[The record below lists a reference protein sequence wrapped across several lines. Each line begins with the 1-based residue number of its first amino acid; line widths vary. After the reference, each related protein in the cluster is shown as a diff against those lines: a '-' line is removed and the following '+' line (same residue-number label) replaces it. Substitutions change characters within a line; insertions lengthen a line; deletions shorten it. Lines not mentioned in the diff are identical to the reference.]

1 MIDILFEDEYCII
14 VNKPNNILV
23 HHSYYARNIT
33 EDSLLQ
39 LLRKQF
45 DNSNFYPVHRL
56 DRKTSGLLLL
66 TKKKEYISKFQNLF
80 ITNQIQKTYYALVRG
95 FCEPKGIIDT
105 PVKNP
110 DTGIYKDA
118 LTIYKRISQIELS
131 IPVVPYS
138 SSRYSILE
146 LQPKTGR
153 MHQLRKHMNKIAHPI
168 IGDHKYGNRH
178 HNQMFESEF
187 GLDYLFLH
195 AYLLE
200 FKHPFTDEKIKIT
213 IKSPIFWHDLL
224 VKLNWEIRHYNFLL

>member
-1 MIDILFEDEYCII
+1 MIELLYEDEYCII
-14 VNKPNNILV
+14 VNKPNNVLV
-23 HHSYYARNIT
+23 HHSYYARNIR

-39 LLRKQF
+39 LLRQQF
-45 DNSNFYPVHRL
+45 EGSNFYPAHRL

-66 TKKKEYISKFQNLF
+66 TKQKEFISKFQDLF
-80 ITNQIQKTYYALVRG
+80 TSDQIQKTYYAMVRG
-95 FCEPKGIIDT
+95 FCESDGEIDS

-110 DTGIYKDA
+110 DTGVYKDA
-118 LTIYKRISQIELS
+118 LTLYKSISQIELN
-131 IPVVPYS
+131 IPVAPYS

-178 HNQMFESEF
+178 HNQMFESKF

-200 FKHPFTDEKIKIT
+200 FIHPFSEESISISIK
-213 IKSPIFWHDLL
+213 PPEFWGILF
-224 VKLNWEIRHYNFLL
+224 KELNWNSEIL